1 MGNRADVTDGD
12 AKPAPSGQTIALKLV
27 GREGMTMAK
36 SFERKLTDLPNIGKT
51 TAAKLE
57 KIGIKTAEDFLKRDP
72 YDVFDELRT
81 KVDPTL
87 CRCALAGI
95 VGAKT
100 GEPWHKITKKTAAEY
115 EKRHARH
122 KWGPC

>member
-1 MGNRADVTDGD
+1 MRGPRDR
-12 AKPAPSGQTIALKLV
+12 II
-27 GREGMTMAK
+27 
-36 SFERKLTDLPNIGKT
+36 KLTDLPNIGKT

-72 YDVFDELRT
+72 YDVFHELRR

-87 CRCALAGI
+87 CRCALAGL
-95 VGAKT
+95 VGAKK
-100 GEPWHKITKKTAAEY
+100 GEAWHKVTKAAAAEY
-115 EKRHARH
+115 EKRHPRH

>member
-1 MGNRADVTDGD
+1 MRGPRDR
-12 AKPAPSGQTIALKLV
+12 II
-27 GREGMTMAK
+27 
-36 SFERKLTDLPNIGKT
+36 KLTDLPNIGKT

-72 YDVFDELRT
+72 YEVFHELRT
-81 KVDPTL
+81 KADPTL

-95 VGAKT
+95 VGAKS
-100 GEPWHKITKKTAAEY
+100 GEPWHKITKASAAEY
-115 EKRHARH
+115 EKRHPRH

>member
-1 MGNRADVTDGD
+1 MKASAVSQG
-12 AKPAPSGQTIALKLV
+12 
-27 GREGMTMAK
+27 
-36 SFERKLTDLPNIGKT
+36 KLTDLPNIGKT

-57 KIGIKTAEDFLKRDP
+57 KIGIRTAEDFLGRDP
-72 YDVFDELRT
+72 YEVFHTLRT

-95 VGAKT
+95 IGAKT
-100 GEPWHKITKKTAAEY
+100 GEPWHKITKQTAAEY
-115 EKRHARH
+115 ERRHPRH

>member
-1 MGNRADVTDGD
+1 MMKMKKGPG
-12 AKPAPSGQTIALKLV
+12 
-27 GREGMTMAK
+27 
-36 SFERKLTDLPNIGKT
+36 KLTDLPNIGKT
-51 TAAKLE
+51 TAAKLDR
-57 KIGIKTAEDFLKRDP
+57 IGIRTKDDFLKRDP
-72 YDVFDELRT
+72 YEVFHALRK

-100 GEPWHKITKKTAAEY
+100 GRPWHEITKDTAAEY
-115 EKRHARH
+115 LRRHPRH

>member
-1 MGNRADVTDGD
+1 MKAS
-12 AKPAPSGQTIALKLV
+12 PAL
-27 GREGMTMAK
+27 RD
-36 SFERKLTDLPNIGKT
+36 KLTDLPNIGKT

-57 KIGIKTAEDFLKRDP
+57 KIGIRKAEDFLKRDP
-72 YDVFDELRT
+72 YEVFHELRR

-100 GEPWHKITKKTAAEY
+100 GEPWHRITQRTAGEY
-115 EKRHARH
+115 VKRHPRH

>member
-1 MGNRADVTDGD
+1 MKKTANPLG
-12 AKPAPSGQTIALKLV
+12 KLI
-27 GREGMTMAK
+27 
-36 SFERKLTDLPNIGKT
+36 DLPNIGKT

-57 KIGIKTAEDFLKRDP
+57 RIGIKTKEDFLKRDP
-72 YDVFDELRT
+72 YDVFHKLRK

-100 GEPWHKITKKTAAEY
+100 GQPWHVITKHTAEEY
-115 EKRHARH
+115 EKRHPRH

>member
-1 MGNRADVTDGD
+1 MRETR
-12 AKPAPSGQTIALKLV
+12 V
-27 GREGMTMAK
+27 GTA
-36 SFERKLTDLPNIGKT
+36 KLTDLPNIGKT

-72 YDVFDELRT
+72 YEVFHELRM
-81 KVDPTL
+81 KVDRTL

-95 VGAKT
+95 VGAKR
-100 GEPWHKITKKTAAEY
+100 GEPWHRITKESAAEY
-115 EKRHARH
+115 EKRHPRH

>member
-1 MGNRADVTDGD
+1 MKASS
-12 AKPAPSGQTIALKLV
+12 APQLKLI
-27 GREGMTMAK
+27 
-36 SFERKLTDLPNIGKT
+36 DLPNIGKT
-51 TAAKLE
+51 TALKLE
-57 KIGIKTAEDFLKRDP
+57 KIGILTAEDFLKRDP
-72 YDVFDELRT
+72 YDVFHELRQ

-100 GEPWHKITKKTAAEY
+100 GKPWHKVTKSAAAEY
-115 EKRHARH
+115 EKRHPRH

>member
-1 MGNRADVTDGD
+1 MNVSKKQPG
-12 AKPAPSGQTIALKLV
+12 
-27 GREGMTMAK
+27 
-36 SFERKLTDLPNIGKT
+36 KLTDLPNIGKT

-57 KIGIKTAEDFLKRDP
+57 KIGIRTKEDFLGHDP
-72 YDVFDELRT
+72 YDVFHALRK

-87 CRCALAGI
+87 CRCALASI

-100 GEPWHKITKKTAAEY
+100 GAPWHRITKATAKEY
-115 EKRHARH
+115 EKRHPRH

>member
-1 MGNRADVTDGD
+1 MSA
-12 AKPAPSGQTIALKLV
+12 PAGSV
-27 GREGMTMAK
+27 H
-36 SFERKLTDLPNIGKT
+36 KLTELPNVGKT

-72 YDVFDELRT
+72 YDVFHELRT
-81 KVDPTL
+81 KVDKTL

-115 EKRHARH
+115 ERRHPKH
-122 KWGPC
+122 TWGPC

>member
-1 MGNRADVTDGD
+1 MAK
-12 AKPAPSGQTIALKLV
+12 KPA
-27 GREGMTMAK
+27 
-36 SFERKLTDLPNIGKT
+36 KLTDLPNIGKT

-57 KIGIKTAEDFLKRDP
+57 KIGIRTPEDFLRRDP
-72 YDVFDELRT
+72 YDVFHKLRT

-100 GEPWHKITKKTAAEY
+100 GEPWHVITKNTAEEY
-115 EKRHARH
+115 KKRHPRH
-122 KWGPC
+122 TWGPC